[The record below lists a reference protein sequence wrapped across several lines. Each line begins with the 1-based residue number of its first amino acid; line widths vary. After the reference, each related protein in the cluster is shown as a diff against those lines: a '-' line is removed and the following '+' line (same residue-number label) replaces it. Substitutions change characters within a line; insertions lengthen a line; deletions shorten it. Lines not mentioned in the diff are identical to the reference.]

1 MKKKILI
8 TIILII
14 FLFSLTGCYDASTIE
29 DAYYIVAMGIDLTQN
44 ESYKISIQI
53 AKNDSQS
60 SESKSQSSQSS
71 SYTIYTVEA
80 DTIDSGI
87 SILNNYL
94 NKKINLS
101 HCSAIIFSEE
111 LAKKGIGSLINSL
124 ANNQEIRPNTYIL
137 VSNQKASD
145 ILEKVSNSG
154 ENFSSRFY
162 EYIINSVNY
171 TGYSVKTTFSDLLS
185 EINDESGDAK
195 ALYTF
200 VSEDNI
206 QNIGLAIFKNDYM
219 VGHTSAMDSI
229 AHLLL
234 TDDLEEC
241 EITINNP
248 FDENSKI
255 DLEIGIMKNSD
266 IDVEIINNTSFI
278 TCDIFITAEIA
289 SSGKHFDYTSSENIE
304 TVERATEKYLKDII
318 TDYLYT
324 LSKEYNSDI
333 LNFKNMY
340 SRKCLTNQDFEKV
353 HFDDIYKDSYFD
365 VNVQVDI
372 SSTHLFVKE

>member
-171 TGYSVKTTFSDLLS
+171 TGYSV
-185 EINDESGDAK
+185 
-195 ALYTF
+195 
-200 VSEDNI
+200 
-206 QNIGLAIFKNDYM
+206 
-219 VGHTSAMDSI
+219 
-229 AHLLL
+229 
-234 TDDLEEC
+234 
-241 EITINNP
+241 
-248 FDENSKI
+248 
-255 DLEIGIMKNSD
+255 NSD
-266 IDVEIINNTSFI
+266 ISNRVSRCISRLQETDA
-278 TCDIFITAEIA
+278 TAC
-289 SSGKHFDYTSSENIE
+289 G
-304 TVERATEKYLKDII
+304 
-318 TDYLYT
+318 
-324 LSKEYNSDI
+324 
-333 LNFKNMY
+333 
-340 SRKCLTNQDFEKV
+340 
-353 HFDDIYKDSYFD
+353 
-365 VNVQVDI
+365 
-372 SSTHLFVKE
+372 